1 MGAEIKR
8 KPPVITIALIV
19 INCLI
24 YFTFQLNDTED
35 YSRAQD
41 YHSESGLEAI
51 ELNAYMDILRD
62 GRPAS
67 SRLPD
72 VEDMSP
78 RQHAVFLRKMMRD
91 SDFQDKLERGE
102 IIAADHD
109 DYAAWRDMRR
119 TYMEMLSKAVAWRYG
134 FIPAYPRLE
143 TTFTHMFLHGG
154 FDHLFGNML
163 VLWLVGCIV
172 ELGSGRRWFLGIYLP
187 GGLAAVGLF
196 WLFNRHSTIPL
207 VGASGAISAV
217 MGACAVLYGTKK
229 IKIFYSLGFYFG
241 YRSIC
246 GLALLPVW
254 IGNELYQ
261 LFWGGMSNVAYLAHV
276 GGLVGGALAGAVC
289 LKTHGVAAAEE
300 LFHQEVPDRVSPLIE
315 QAMECMG
322 KLQIAEACSRFEK
335 VLQSDPA
342 NTTALQ
348 QLFSIYGRDP
358 NSVDFHRIAD
368 LLLGTL
374 CANRSGHEQ
383 ACRLYAH
390 YSAAATT
397 QRLSP
402 SVYVRLSTL
411 HAETGRLDV
420 AERII
425 AALLQ
430 SMPDTEGMPAALLKL
445 ADAYRRKSLPAKAAS
460 CLQRIVSAYP
470 ASSAARVA
478 VAALNAQSG
487 QPTP

>member
-8 KPPVITIALIV
+8 KPPVITIALII

-24 YFTFQLNDTED
+24 YFAFQTNDSEN
-35 YSRAQD
+35 YYKALG
-41 YHSESGLEAI
+41 YYSESGLGTI

-67 SRLPD
+67 ARLPD
-72 VEDMSP
+72 AQDMLP
-78 RQHAVFLRKMMRD
+78 RQHAIFLGKMMQD
-91 SDFQDKLERGE
+91 SVFQDELERGE
-102 IIAADHD
+102 IITPDHD
-109 DYAAWRDMRR
+109 EYAAWQDMRR
-119 TYMEMLSKAVAWRYG
+119 TYTEMLSKVVVWSYG
-134 FIPAYPRLE
+134 FTPARPRLD

-154 FDHLFGNML
+154 FGHLFGNML

-196 WLFNRHSTIPL
+196 WLFNRYSTIPL

-241 YRSIC
+241 YRSIYA
-246 GLALLPVW
+246 LALLPVW

-261 LFWGGMSNVAYLAHV
+261 LFWGGMSNVAYLAHL
-276 GGLVGGALAGAVC
+276 GGLIGGALAATVC
-289 LKTHGVAAAEE
+289 LKTHGVAAAEK
-300 LFHQEVPDRVSPLIE
+300 LFHQDVPDRVSPLIE

-322 KLQIAEACSRFEK
+322 NLQVSEACSLFEK

-342 NTTALQ
+342 NTAALQ
-348 QLFSIYGRDP
+348 QLFSIYGRNPD
-358 NSVDFHRIAD
+358 SADFHRIAN

-374 CANRSGHEQ
+374 CTERSGHEQ
-383 ACRLYAH
+383 ACRLYEQ
-390 YSAAATT
+390 YSAAAKT

-402 SVYVRLSTL
+402 LLYVRLSTL
-411 HAETGRLDV
+411 HVETGRLDV
-420 AERII
+420 AERIV
-425 AALLQ
+425 AALLH
-430 SMPDTEGMPAALLKL
+430 SKPDTEGLPAALLKL
-445 ADAYRRKSLPAKAAS
+445 ADAYRKTNLPAKAAV
-460 CLQRIVSAYP
+460 CLQRIVSSYP
-470 ASSAARVA
+470 DSSAGRIA
-478 VAALNAQSG
+478 VTALSAQSG
-487 QPTP
+487 QSTP

>member
-24 YFTFQLNDTED
+24 YFTFQTNDNEN
-35 YSRAQD
+35 YFKALG
-41 YHSESGLEAI
+41 YYSESGLETI

-62 GRPAS
+62 GQPAS

-72 VEDMSP
+72 AQDMLP
-78 RQHAVFLRKMMRD
+78 RQHAIFLGKMMQD
-91 SDFQDKLERGE
+91 SDFQGKLEREE
-102 IIAADHD
+102 IIAPDHD
-109 DYAAWRDMRR
+109 KYAAWKDMRR
-119 TYMEMLSKAVAWRYG
+119 TYTEMLSKAVVWSFG
-134 FIPAYPRLE
+134 FTPAFPRLD

-196 WLFNRHSTIPL
+196 WLFNRYSTIPL

-241 YRSIC
+241 YRSIYA
-246 GLALLPVW
+246 LALLPVW

-261 LFWGGMSNVAYLAHV
+261 LFFGGMSNVAYLAHI
-276 GGLVGGALAGAVC
+276 GGFIGGALAGAVC
-289 LKTHGVAAAEE
+289 LKVHGVVAAEK
-300 LFHQEVPDRVSPLIE
+300 LFHQDVPDRVSPLIE

-322 KLQIAEACSRFEK
+322 KLQIADACSLFEK

-342 NTTALQ
+342 NATSLQ

-358 NSVDFHRIAD
+358 NSPDFHRIAD

-374 CANRSGHEQ
+374 CTDRSGHEQ
-383 ACRLYAH
+383 ACRLYEQ
-390 YSAAATT
+390 YSAAAKT

-402 SVYVRLSTL
+402 SLYVRLSTL
-411 HAETGRLDV
+411 HAEIGRIDV
-420 AERII
+420 SERII
-425 AALLQ
+425 AALLE
-430 SMPDTEGMPAALLKL
+430 SMPDTEGLPAALLKL
-445 ADAYRRKSLPAKAAS
+445 ADAYRKKNLPSKAAS

-470 ASSAARVA
+470 ASQAGRIAMT
-478 VAALNAQSG
+478 ALSAQSE